1 MSDAVGDQFLLLNDT
16 KQGIG
21 NAILEK
27 GGGYDMVPVEY
38 LESTGTSVGNVIN
51 THLKWDMTTA
61 WEIDA
66 DFTGNG
72 SCGAYWQWSERQGGR
87 IRSFAGTTG
96 ITFSS
101 GTASITVCGE
111 KSADKVT
118 CVTATPGGRALYKFD
133 PVARTASIGAVSAT
147 DIQFNDN
154 WKKDGWL
161 CLFGYGMPARA
172 SYPHMTETR
181 MRIYGARFFKN
192 GVMIRNYVPVVVNGV
207 GYLYDRCQEK
217 LCANDQS
224 TAAPDYIVG
233 SSLYDSEVEYLE
245 STGTQ
250 YVDTGIV
257 PTQTTKIGFS
267 FLLTQTPTDSFASAF
282 GCMGAT
288 GGATSSEK
296 LYSGF
301 VLFNNPSVPVQ
312 ARVGRNTAANII
324 SDVSVAANIRYEG
337 EVQFGRMRLNGTEYT
352 QSGSGSWITMTRTIC
367 THTANDESST
377 FSRRFVHSR
386 FFSFSIYNGSI
397 LVRDFIPV
405 RKNGVGYLYDKV
417 TNTLFGNAG
426 TDDFLYGEDTGPGRR
441 DVLYDC
447 EVEYLQSTANPA
459 NASMGHQYI
468 DLSSLVDQTS
478 GTYLKAEVKWCPLQK
493 DNDRYI
499 FGGGNVNRNWLG
511 IYNNAA
517 PVDFLVPNLGEYC
530 KVFTAGNLIDND
542 ITQGK
547 CIVTTTTSTFSRI
560 YAFCI
565 YYNNGVYNPIK
576 ARLYYIKLYD
586 ANDKLIAD
594 LVPVRKGLEGYL
606 YDKLGH
612 GMYGNGHAD
621 HESFVLGDDIR
632 KKVMPAK
639 FSEYADAIDTVIQNI
654 KPSGGWNDYDWTDDE
669 STWCVFINL
678 DGGIEHLY
686 TKQEVQADDFDMPP
700 VPQQPLHDD
709 PLLGD
714 ALVNGI
720 WNWTKREIQ
729 AATHPMVVGPCY
741 DTKDFKTWFVV
752 DIPTDGYVLHMYPP
766 QNGGNYNIDWGD
778 GNTWSVSTANPGTV
792 THTYTTAGRYI
803 IKWWRTNSLYS
814 MQIGY
819 GNTPVS
825 GPYDNADTFKD
836 QQLYKYIFTMSSNSM
851 GLNAAVNMLNLRYLV
866 YRTTG
871 VAQAQARGRF
881 LSSLKAI
888 AYPRGLT
895 YLLEGGS
902 YDQGNPSPSIA
913 AISLPASANYNTEG
927 CRGTNPVV
935 IRPQVFRTWDG
946 STTYNLS
953 QSYRDSMWSL
963 KYDHVPGPYKLNNAY
978 LFRNCYQLE
987 KVEWD
992 DYMANVT
999 FTTIGNQTFDT
1010 CRCLRELE
1018 NCNMSEVTTIGTA
1031 AFRYCNALWQNQDVS
1046 FPKCT
1051 KIGSES
1057 FRNMP
1062 MRSLTFGTT
1071 GTTPTITIDSSTNF
1085 QECRNLV
1092 YICFHGH
1099 VANMRANMLGGCRSL
1114 TTVDLRECTSVPTL
1128 DNVNCFVNTTS
1139 LQQIIVPDSLYTSW
1153 KAAANWSSTTNNIVN
1168 CIVKASEAQP
1178 YS

>member
-250 YVDTGIV
+250 YIDTGIV
-257 PTQTTKIGFS
+257 PS
-267 FLLTQTPTDSFASAF
+267 
-282 GCMGAT
+282 GAT
-288 GGATSSEK
+288 GITCDFAILNTTANFSPVFWSRGTSATDRAFCFEGEMVSGDTLGQARWDYGNYGALQTRNVLRQGCRTRLWAK
-296 LYSGF
+296 SGVLTVDGTRQARTAQTF
-301 VLFNNPSVPVQ
+301 TGAGSIILFNFCNYVNGERQ
-312 ARVGRNTAANII
+312 MI
-324 SDVSVAANIRYEG
+324 SAVCQPLR
-337 EVQFGRMRLNGTEYT
+337 
-352 QSGSGSWITMTRTIC
+352 
-367 THTANDESST
+367 
-377 FSRRFVHSR
+377 
-386 FFSFSIYNGSI
+386 IYACVIYDDSNN
-397 LVRDFIPV
+397 LVRDLVPV
-405 RKNGVGYLYDKV
+405 RKNGVGYMYDRV
-417 TNTLFGNAG
+417 SNTLLGNAG
-426 TDDFLYGEDTGPGRR
+426 AGDFLYGDDTGKGH
-441 DVLYDC
+441 LYDC

-530 KVFTAGNLIDND
+530 KVFTAGTLIDND

-565 YYNNGVYNPIK
+565 YYNKGVYNPIK

>member
-1 MSDAVGDQFLLLNDT
+1 MSDAVGDQFLLLNET

-72 SCGAYWQWSERQGGR
+72 SCGAYWQWQERQGGR

-111 KSADKVT
+111 TSADNVT

-133 PVARTASIGAVSAT
+133 PVARTASIGTVSAT
-147 DIQFNDN
+147 NIQFNDN

-161 CLFGYGMPARA
+161 CLFGYGRPAGA
-172 SYPHMTETR
+172 SYPAMVETR

-224 TAAPDYIVG
+224 TTAPDYIVG
-233 SSLYDSEVEYLE
+233 SSLYD
-245 STGTQ
+245 
-250 YVDTGIV
+250 
-257 PTQTTKIGFS
+257 
-267 FLLTQTPTDSFASAF
+267 
-282 GCMGAT
+282 
-288 GGATSSEK
+288 
-296 LYSGF
+296 
-301 VLFNNPSVPVQ
+301 
-312 ARVGRNTAANII
+312 
-324 SDVSVAANIRYEG
+324 
-337 EVQFGRMRLNGTEYT
+337 
-352 QSGSGSWITMTRTIC
+352 
-367 THTANDESST
+367 
-377 FSRRFVHSR
+377 
-386 FFSFSIYNGSI
+386 
-397 LVRDFIPV
+397 
-405 RKNGVGYLYDKV
+405 
-417 TNTLFGNAG
+417 
-426 TDDFLYGEDTGPGRR
+426 
-441 DVLYDC
+441 C
-447 EVEYLQSTANPA
+447 EVEYLQSTPNGANT
-459 NASMGHQYI
+459 SIGHQYI

-547 CIVTTTTSTFSRI
+547 YIVTTTTSTFSRI

-606 YDKLGH
+606 YDRIGH

-639 FSEYADAIDTVIQNI
+639 FSEYADAFDTVIQNI

-714 ALVNGI
+714 ALINGI
-720 WNWTKREIQ
+720 WNWTRKEIQ
-729 AATHPMVVGPCY
+729 AAAHPMVVGPCY

-851 GLNAAVNMLNLRYLV
+851 GLNTTVNMLNLRYLV
-866 YRTTG
+866 YRTT
-871 VAQAQARGRF
+871 ALSQAQARGRF

-895 YLLEGGS
+895 YLNEGGS
-902 YDQGNPSPSIA
+902 HDQGNPSPSIA

-953 QSYRDSMWSL
+953 QSYRDNMWSL

-1010 CRCLRELE
+1010 CRCLRELK

-1071 GTTPTITIDSSTNF
+1071 GTTTTITIDNGTNF
-1085 QECRNLV
+1085 PDCRNLV

-1114 TTVDLRECTSVPTL
+1114 TTVDLRECTAVPTL
-1128 DNVNCFVNTTS
+1128 DNVNCFANTPS

-1168 CIVKASEAQP
+1168 RIVKASEAQP

>member
-1 MSDAVGDQFLLLNDT
+1 MSDAVGDQFLLLNET

-72 SCGAYWQWSERQGGR
+72 ICGAYWQWQERQGGR

-96 ITFSS
+96 ITVRS

-111 KSADKVT
+111 TSADKVT
-118 CVTATPGGRALYKFD
+118 CVTATPGGRTLYKFD

-147 DIQFNDN
+147 NIQFNDN
-154 WKKDGWL
+154 WNKDGWL
-161 CLFGYGMPARA
+161 CLFGYGRPVST
-172 SYPHMTETR
+172 SYPTMVETR

-233 SSLYDSEVEYLE
+233 SSIYDAEVEYLE

-250 YVDTGIV
+250 YIDTGISMASNSAV
-257 PTQTTKIGFS
+257 PLKVSVDSYGVCEHGIIHNNVAAGTWLGVAAMTSTTMRIYKDNYNTKITREYSSTRNTRVWDGAS
-267 FLLTQTPTDSFASAF
+267 GYYENGVLTDSFTAGVGSDDI
-282 GCMGAT
+282 T
-288 GGATSSEK
+288 GIHWHLGR
-296 LYSGF
+296 LYDFYTGTPR
-301 VLFNNPSVPVQ
+301 VNNPPGYRIYSAQMWV
-312 ARVGRNTAANII
+312 
-324 SDVSVAANIRYEG
+324 
-337 EVQFGRMRLNGTEYT
+337 NG
-352 QSGSGSWITMTRTIC
+352 
-367 THTANDESST
+367 
-377 FSRRFVHSR
+377 V
-386 FFSFSIYNGSI
+386 

-417 TNTLFGNAG
+417 SGKLFGNAG
-426 TDDFLYGEDTGPGRR
+426 TGAFLYGEDTGPGRR

-468 DLSSLVDQTS
+468 DLSSLVDQSS

-576 ARLYYIKLYD
+576 GRLYYIKLYD
-586 ANDKLIAD
+586 ANDKLVAD

-606 YDKLGH
+606 YDRIGH

-621 HESFVLGDDIR
+621 HEAFVLGDDIR

-654 KPSGGWNDYDWTDDE
+654 KSSGDWNDYNWTDE
-669 STWCVFINL
+669 EATWCVFINL

-714 ALVNGI
+714 ALINGI
-720 WNWTKREIQ
+720 WNWTRKEIQ
-729 AATHPMVVGPCY
+729 AAAHPMVVGPCY
-741 DTKDFKTWFVV
+741 DTKDFKTWLVA

-766 QNGGNYNIDWGD
+766 QDNNAYNIDWGD
-778 GNTWSVSTANPGTV
+778 GTTWTHESGVTPGTL

-803 IKWWRTNSLYS
+803 VKWWRTNSLYA
-814 MQIGY
+814 MQLGY
-819 GNTPVS
+819 GNTPIS

-836 QQLYKYIFTMSSNSM
+836 QMVYKYIFSMSSNAM
-851 GLNAAVNMLNLRYLV
+851 GLNTTVNMLNLRYLV
-866 YRTTG
+866 YRTTAVG
-871 VAQAQARGRF
+871 QSQARGRF
-881 LSSLKAI
+881 LNSLKAI

-895 YLLEGGS
+895 YPAEGGS
-902 YDQGNPSPSIA
+902 YDQGNPSPSIV

-935 IRPQVFRTWDG
+935 IRPQVFRAWNG

-953 QSYRDSMWSL
+953 QSYRDNMWSL

-1031 AFRYCNALWQNQDVS
+1031 AFRYCHALWQNQDVS

-1057 FRNMP
+1057 FRDMR

-1071 GTTPTITIDSSTNF
+1071 GTTPAITIDNGTNF

-1092 YICFHGH
+1092 YVCFHGH
-1099 VANMRANMLGGCRSL
+1099 VANIRANMLGGCRSL
-1114 TTVDLRECTSVPTL
+1114 TTVDLRECTSVPKL
-1128 DNVNCFVNTTS
+1128 DNVNCFANTPS
-1139 LQQIIVPDSLYTSW
+1139 LQQIIVPDGLYTSW

-1168 CIVKASEAQP
+1168 SIVKASEAQP